1 MKQFLHAITFTL
13 CIVILMATHSLRA
26 QEEYSTDFS
35 IAFQINHQDRE
46 TAVYQGEPL
55 IFYFGLSN
63 PKAMNAYYY
72 NLAKHKEI
80 KEVKA
85 VTLGTDKLPWTKL
98 VSFFIEDKERKQI
111 PSWKGNITG
120 DIFRDGLKAMALL
133 DGENTAEGYFVIS
146 PQVSGEIP
154 LGTYH
159 ITVVIDTRGYKNYP
173 MWQGRAV
180 SDVFILK
187 IIARPSQLSGKAL
200 KESYELN
207 GRYYLLIEDFNK
219 VKEFAEKIL
228 ATDVHSLV
236 GLSLLAWAWEGLKE
250 YDAAIDILQKSE
262 HEFWRQYPR
271 SYEPPE
277 EIIYRIQRLKEKLG
291 KK

>member
-1 MKQFLHAITFTL
+1 MKEFLKRFSLIPLF
-13 CIVILMATHSLRA
+13 IILLGTHSLCA
-26 QEEYSTDFS
+26 QEGYSTDFS
-35 IAFQINHQDRE
+35 IALQINHQDRE
-46 TAVYQGEPL
+46 ATVYQGEPL

-63 PKAMNAYYY
+63 PKAMNAYNY
-72 NLAKHKEI
+72 NLAKRKEI

-85 VTLGTDKLPWTKL
+85 VRLGTDKLAWTKL
-98 VSFFIEDKERKQI
+98 VTFLIQDTAGKQI
-111 PSWKGNITG
+111 PAWKGNITR

-159 ITVVIDTRGYKNYP
+159 ISVVIDTRGYKNYP

-180 SDVFILK
+180 SDVFTLK
-187 IIARPSQLSGKAL
+187 IIARPSRLSGKAL

-228 ATDVHSLV
+228 AMDSHSLA
-236 GLSLLAWAWEGLKE
+236 GLSLLAWALEGLKK

-277 EIIYRIQRLKEKLG
+277 EIHYRIQRLKEKLG
-291 KK
+291 RK